1 MVVFGQSVCTGA
13 KVVVLGQS
21 GFIWLDVVVFGE
33 SDCIRA
39 RVVVIG

>member
-1 MVVFGQSVCTGA
+1 MAVFGQSVCTGA

-21 GFIWLDVVVFGE
+21 GFNRLDVVVFGE